1 MDLKS
6 SRSISFYVQCSFKRH
21 RDFKKSLN
29 VLLSDVQLYFY
40 LSMSI
45 DKHVFLN
52 LVGKENDQVQYTF
65 LLWDLFISST
75 QLFSQVTSLGQVL
88 QNTL

>member
-52 LVGKENDQVQYTF
+52 LVGKENDPVQYTF
-65 LLWDLFISST
+65 LFWDLFISST
-75 QLFSQVTSLGQVL
+75 QLFSQVTSL
-88 QNTL
+88 

>member
-21 RDFKKSLN
+21 LDFKKSLN
-29 VLLSDVQLYFY
+29 VLLSDVQLYGLQMYFY

-52 LVGKENDQVQYTF
+52 LVGKENDPVQYTF
-65 LLWDLFISST
+65 LFWDLFISST
-75 QLFSQVTSLGQVL
+75 QLFSQVTSL
-88 QNTL
+88 